1 MKARAVSH
9 PWIDEEFFQR
19 GSFLVTDQGHS
30 VILLKGGSLSN
41 KKNDST
47 ENQISIFCKHFY
59 RDEFLY
65 HQTTKYLKITLLEL
79 RTYLEESNPL
89 PAVIGVENFDDT
101 FSLDFCELKKII
113 PQEIKKA
120 VLVSREDYRTDDPYL
135 LRKHLF
141 ASAITMS
148 KGRAYGLWNEAF
160 GIIGCTPEILF
171 EMEGPTLVTEAL
183 AGTAKSGEESE
194 LLNSLKDRNEHNLV
208 IQDLSEKLF
217 SLGLNAIIG
226 PTVTSQFS
234 TIIHLRTKLKAEVS
248 KKISAI
254 DVSKT
259 LSPTAALGGYPRER
273 SHKFLLNTVYQK
285 KFPERFF
292 GSVIGTDFESPMGL
306 VMIRN
311 VQWEKDH
318 FFIESG
324 VGIVED
330 SQLVKEQEEIRLK
343 RKVVKDHY
351 L

>member
-1 MKARAVSH
+1 MKARIVNH
-9 PWIDEEFFQR
+9 PWIDEEFFKR
-19 GSFLVTDQGHS
+19 GSFLVTDQGLS
-30 VILLKGGSLSN
+30 VLLLKGGSLSN
-41 KKNDST
+41 KKDESS
-47 ENQISIFCKHFY
+47 ENKISVFCNHFY
-59 RDEFLY
+59 RDEFFY
-65 HQTTKYLKITLLEL
+65 HQSTNYLKITLLEL
-79 RTYLEESNPL
+79 RNYLEELNSL
-89 PAVIGVENFDDT
+89 PAIIEVKNFDDT
-101 FSLDFCELKKII
+101 FSQDFNELKKII

-141 ASAITMS
+141 ASAISMS
-148 KGRAYGLWNEAF
+148 KGRGYGLWNDTF

-171 EMEGPTLVTEAL
+171 EMDGSTLVTEAL
-183 AGTAKSGEESE
+183 AGTAKFGEECE
-194 LLNSLKDRNEHNLV
+194 LMNSLKDRNEHNLV

-217 SLGLNAIIG
+217 SLGLNATVG

-234 TIIHLRTKLKAEVS
+234 SIIHLRTKLKAEVLT
-248 KKISAI
+248 KISAI
-254 DVSKT
+254 DLSKI

-273 SHKFLLNTVYQK
+273 SHKFLQNTVYQK

-292 GSVIGTDFESPMGL
+292 GSVIGTDFENPMGL

-311 VQWEKDH
+311 VQWEKDQ
-318 FFIESG
+318 FFVESG

-330 SQLVKEQEEIRLK
+330 SQLEKEQEEIRLK